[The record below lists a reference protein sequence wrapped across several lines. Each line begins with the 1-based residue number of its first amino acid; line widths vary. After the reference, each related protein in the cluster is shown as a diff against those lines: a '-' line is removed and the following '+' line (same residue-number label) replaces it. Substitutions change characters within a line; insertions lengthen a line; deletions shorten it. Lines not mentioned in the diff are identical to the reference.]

1 MDIFRIKKKP
11 LREAEKTT
19 NSFMNRDLLI
29 RRATAD
35 DVPAIFD
42 LLEPYASQGIVLS
55 RSRADILTCIG
66 NFRVAVCC
74 SSVCG
79 CVAVRDFGSNL
90 LEVRSLVVSPA
101 FHGQGVGRLLVRF
114 VIGELTERCPSVKW
128 HLFTLTGQP
137 GFFEHLGFKV
147 VSKELFPEK
156 IWSDCSKCP
165 KQNCCDETALL
176 LEPF

>member
-1 MDIFRIKKKP
+1 M
-11 LREAEKTT
+11 
-19 NSFMNRDLLI
+19 NSSFLV
-29 RRATAD
+29 RRASAN

-42 LLEPYASQGIVLS
+42 LLEPYARQGIVLR
-55 RSRADILTCIG
+55 RSREDILDFIG
-66 NFRVAVCC
+66 NFRVAL
-74 SSVCG
+74 SGASVCG
-79 CVAVRDFGSNL
+79 CVAVRDFGSDL
-90 LEVRSLVVSPA
+90 LEVRSLVVAPA

-114 VIGELTERCPSVKW
+114 VIDEMTERCPSPTW

-137 GFFEHLGFKV
+137 GFFERLGFKV

-176 LEPF
+176 FEP